1 MKDNRL
7 TILAHILLDHSLQI
21 EKGDNFVLK
30 APYSAKPL
38 ILEIVNY
45 ANEIEANAFVTI
57 TDQDITRKLMQGIN
71 KETALINNEI
81 ETLKFSKMKG
91 LITIREEEK
100 ETDPIDI
107 ETLTMIGKINKPLN
121 DTIINEKRWV
131 LLEWPTELA
140 AQKVNMSYEQYYDFV
155 LDVCTLDYVSMGKK
169 AQVLKDLMEK
179 TDKVRIVGPNT
190 DLSLSIKDCKAVI
203 CRGERNIPDGEV
215 YVGPIKNSINGK
227 ITYNVKTKYQGKSFE
242 NICFEFKD
250 GKIIK
255 ASANA
260 YNKALNKILD
270 IDEGARYIGEFSLGF
285 NPIIKKEIGNIL
297 FDEKM
302 CGSFHLTPGQCYK
315 RSNNGNNSQIH
326 WDLVCSQ
333 LEEFGGG
340 QIYFDDVLIRDNG
353 IFVLEELKC
362 LNPDKLLKRKQ

>member
-1 MKDNRL
+1 MTDNRL

-38 ILEIVNY
+38 ILEIINY

-57 TDQDITRKLMQGIN
+57 TDQDISRKVMQGIN
-71 KETALINNEI
+71 KETAILNNEI
-81 ETLKFSKMKG
+81 ETLKFEHMKG

-100 ETDPIDI
+100 ETDPIDL
-107 ETLTMIGKINKPLN
+107 ETLTMIGKINKKLN

-140 AQKVNMSYEQYYDFV
+140 AQKANMSYQEYYDFV
-155 LDVCTLDYVSMGKK
+155 LNVCTIDYINMGKK
-169 AQVLKDLMEK
+169 AQVLKDLMER

-215 YVGPIKNSINGK
+215 YVGPVKNSINGK
-227 ITYNVKTKYQGKSFE
+227 ITYNIKSKYQGKTFE
-242 NICFEFKD
+242 NISFEFKD

-255 ASANA
+255 ACANA

-270 IDEGARYIGEFSLGF
+270 IDEGSRYIGEFSLGF
-285 NPIIKKEIGNIL
+285 NPIIKSEIGNIL

-315 RSNNGNNSQIH
+315 RSDNGNHSQIH
-326 WDLVCSQ
+326 WDLVCCQ

-362 LNPDKLLKRKQ
+362 LNPENLLKKKR